1 MTTAQIAALT
11 DLCDRYKVP
20 FDPEAFHTQFDL
32 PPGYVAGW
40 VGQPDFAGN
49 PGSIYVG
56 CSPEG
61 EISS

>member
-1 MTTAQIAALT
+1 MTTKMSNPQWLALAR
-11 DLCDRYKVP
+11 LCKGYKVP
-20 FDPEAFHTQFDL
+20 FREEDFVPQFDL

-40 VGQPDFAGN
+40 VGPIF
-49 PGSIYVG
+49 VG